1 MMKTFT
7 VTYTETKVY
16 EGIVEAETLEQA
28 ADRVRDGYVEEEELI
43 EKDITIDELKLDQ
56 TEESDNVRSLAVNCG
71 EYNFTDFN
79 RAVNILS
86 EEYGF
91 EGEAWEMV
99 VASGDLEIL
108 SDFLNADGLN
118 AEIE

>member
-1 MMKTFT
+1 MKTFT

-56 TEESDNVRSLAVNCG
+56 TEESDNVRSLVVNCG

-79 RAVNILS
+79 RAVNTLS